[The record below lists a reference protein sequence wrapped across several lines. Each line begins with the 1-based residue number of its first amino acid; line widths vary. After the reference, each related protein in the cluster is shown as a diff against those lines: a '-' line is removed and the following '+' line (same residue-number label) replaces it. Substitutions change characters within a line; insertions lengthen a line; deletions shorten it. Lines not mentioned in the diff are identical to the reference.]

1 MNICGVDTITIPV
14 ILITVLK
21 RHKVKKKYR
30 TNGILKPINFA
41 LSLESKTA
49 FVKTCWL

>member
-21 RHKVKKKYR
+21 RHKVKKN
-30 TNGILKPINFA
+30 TEQTEF
-41 LSLESKTA
+41 
-49 FVKTCWL
+49 